1 MSKQDKIHGFA
12 GGTGASLKVWL
23 GQTQSDNYLES
34 RWKLDQRLCS
44 PQLSL
49 TLSLPWPPTRS
60 FDRLQT
66 WVTPKPPYKHQPLR
80 SQTALTMTSCEYPT
94 SRYSWMGVSWGLP
107 PIHLLNS
114 DIICT
119 RLRIRVNIKK
129 IRGLQMKGAVFR
141 SSEFPA
147 GKKKKR
153 IADVIPATYVRQA
166 RCLGSC
172 TGVWESRAVQLNS
185 IVLMLTTFFICLYSV
200 LKNMS
205 GNMSGFS
212 SLWCHKKRQKNVF
225 IQWQVGV
232 ARTWNTPSLLTSNI

>member
-1 MSKQDKIHGFA
+1 
-12 GGTGASLKVWL
+12 
-23 GQTQSDNYLES
+23 
-34 RWKLDQRLCS
+34 
-44 PQLSL
+44 
-49 TLSLPWPPTRS
+49 
-60 FDRLQT
+60 
-66 WVTPKPPYKHQPLR
+66 
-80 SQTALTMTSCEYPT
+80 
-94 SRYSWMGVSWGLP
+94 
-107 PIHLLNS
+107 
-114 DIICT
+114 
-119 RLRIRVNIKK
+119 
-129 IRGLQMKGAVFR
+129 MKGAVFR

-147 GKKKKR
+147 AKKKKR

-232 ARTWNTPSLLTSNI
+232 ARTWNTPSLLTSNIWMSHTVAPGDCVPSLHKTWTMTIILRQSRKHCLAAYIPQGTQMCINPPLEIVPHQANNVRSLFLNNDMIYCCESLLKIYIFSRTQWAWGLSGPDREGIKSVLIP